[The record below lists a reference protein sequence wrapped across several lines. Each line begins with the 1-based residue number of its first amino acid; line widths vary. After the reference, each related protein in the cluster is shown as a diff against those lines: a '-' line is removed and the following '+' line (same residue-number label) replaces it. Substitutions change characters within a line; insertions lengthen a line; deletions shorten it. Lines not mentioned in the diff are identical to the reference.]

1 MVIVYVPEF
10 EGVVVMLSMEAEITH
25 WLHGGTVTVALVRVA
40 VGPDGETVA
49 VRDTAAEN
57 RLVELMLIL
66 EVTDIP
72 GRVVRALGLAGPE
85 QLGGVFDFVH
95 AGRGCCSRPVKL

>member
-40 VGPDGETVA
+40 AGPHGETVA
-49 VRDTAAEN
+49 VRDTDAEN

-66 EVTDIP
+66 EVTDLP
-72 GRVVRALGLAGPE
+72 GMVVRALGLAPTE
-85 QLGGVFDFVH
+85 KPGGVFDFRH
-95 AGRGCCSRPVKL
+95 AASAWIAHPEKP